1 MDRPVA
7 ISALH
12 LDKWQDV
19 VWTSSMTSSP
29 LRHRH
34 LNPPDLT
41 GAVNQETCVFLIN
54 QLLSLPREFATTAAT
69 PFMHHKLYEKGLPP
83 LLHELK
89 RLCTL
94 HSTTQD
100 PIPFHQALQ
109 TTTTRLLTTTST
121 IHTFSSTLTL
131 VQALLLLQ
139 ILTLFNFHLPPPLRR
154 ASEQR
159 IPLLRHWTQK
169 LYLSAPAALPG
180 AFSAY
185 RAWIVAESV
194 RRTILVSHKV
204 EGIYAMLKEGVFAHT
219 LFVEALP
226 FASRND
232 WWGAAGGG
240 DAEPDG
246 ACVIP
251 SEEPL
256 GPVGLTDLVSYREFR
271 DAWVRGEIRELGLFE
286 QLLIATCLGVE
297 AVKLRH

>member
-1 MDRPVA
+1 MPF
-7 ISALH
+7 LH
-12 LDKWQDV
+12 LDKWRDV
-19 VWTSSMTSSP
+19 VWTSSMVSSP
-29 LRHRH
+29 LHYRH

-41 GAVNQETCVFLIN
+41 GAVNRETCVFLVN
-54 QLLSLPREFATTAAT
+54 QLLSLPREFAATSAAL
-69 PFMHHKLYEKGLPP
+69 FIHRRLYEKGLPP

-89 RLCTL
+89 QLCAL
-94 HSTTQD
+94 HSTQE
-100 PIPFHQALQ
+100 PEPFYQAIQ
-109 TTTTRLLTTTST
+109 TATTRLLSTTST
-121 IHTFSSTLTL
+121 IHTFPSMLTL

-139 ILTLFNFHLPPPLRR
+139 ILTLFNFQLPPPLRR
-154 ASEQR
+154 AAEQR
-159 IPLLRHWTQK
+159 IPLLRHWSQK
-169 LYLSAPAALPG
+169 LYLSAPVALPG
-180 AFSAY
+180 AFSVY

-204 EGIYAMLKEGVFAHT
+204 EGIYAMLKEGIFAHT

-232 WWGAAGGG
+232 WWGSGGG
-240 DAEPDG
+240 DAEPIDE
-246 ACVIP
+246 CVIP